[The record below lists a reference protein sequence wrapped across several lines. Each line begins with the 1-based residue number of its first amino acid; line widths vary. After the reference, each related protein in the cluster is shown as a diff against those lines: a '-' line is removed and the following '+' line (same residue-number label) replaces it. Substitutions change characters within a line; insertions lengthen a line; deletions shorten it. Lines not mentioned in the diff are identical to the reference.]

1 MAKQRMVNTR
11 FWDDDY
17 TSNLDP
23 IEKLLFL
30 YFLTNTSTNICGVYE
45 IPLKKVANE
54 TGIDKEMV
62 AKIIQRFTNDN
73 KIFYQ
78 DGWVVVKNFIKHQ
91 NQKSPKVSK
100 GIVEELK
107 NVPEQILT
115 TLNIGQIDYEEN
127 PSLSKRQA
135 VLIRDKFT
143 CKYCEEEIKDNTYEL
158 DHIFPKSKGGNEL
171 YTNIAL
177 ACRTCNQTKLDR
189 TDEEF
194 IGRKIIVESYHAE
207 KALNELR
214 GNENYIHKMKN
225 IHPEFS
231 LDVKTITNKYPI
243 STLSHSNTNINSNPN
258 SNPNLNTNTIKK
270 ESIDSFEEFW
280 KSYPKKTSKKLCSDL
295 WKKHKLTSQL
305 KDILSFIEK
314 AKESDRWKKGFVKN
328 PETFIRQETWKD
340 DINAYND
347 IKKDESIIRI

>member
-11 FWDDDY
+11 FWDDNY
-17 TSNLDP
+17 ASNLDP

-30 YFLTNTSTNICGVYE
+30 YFLTNTSTNISGVYE
-45 IPLKKVANE
+45 IPIKKVANE

-62 AKIIQRFTNDN
+62 EKIINRFSKDN
-73 KIFYQ
+73 KIFYK
-78 DGWVVVKNFIKHQ
+78 DGWVVIKNFIKHQ

-100 GIVEELK
+100 GIVEEFK
-107 NVPEQILT
+107 NVPENILAV
-115 TLNIGQIDYEEN
+115 LNIGQIDYEEN

-143 CKYCEEEIKDNTYEL
+143 CKYCEDEIKDNTYEL
-158 DHIFPKSKGGNEL
+158 DHIFPKSKGGNDL

-207 KALNELR
+207 KALNELK
-214 GNENYIHKMKN
+214 GNESYINKMRN

-243 STLSHSNTNINSNPN
+243 STLSHSNTNSNSNT
-258 SNPNLNTNTIKK
+258 NLTKHTISTVKPEKGLFGEFKKVKLTEEEYTKLIELLGEKNTNILIAELDEYIASKGKKYSSHYATLRTWARRKVNEIKDK
-270 ESIDSFEEFW
+270 G
-280 KSYPKKTSKKLCSDL
+280 
-295 WKKHKLTSQL
+295 L
-305 KDILSFIEK
+305 KNNRFI
-314 AKESDRWKKGFVKN
+314 A
-328 PETFIRQETWKD
+328 
-340 DINAYND
+340 
-347 IKKDESIIRI
+347 